1 MSIPHS
7 QVTFSTVSKIS
18 NNDIIQDAAN
28 AGQVPDSEHVCVCVC
43 VCVRARARMRVCLS
57 YPCEDKSHFVKGKS
71 EVQRGKV
78 TCPILI

>member
-1 MSIPHS
+1 M
-7 QVTFSTVSKIS
+7 TFSTVSKIS

-28 AGQVPDSEHVCVCVC
+28 AGQVPESEHVCACVHVCVHARVCVCVC
-43 VCVRARARMRVCLS
+43 VSVCLS
-57 YPCEDKSHFVKGKS
+57 YPCEDKSHFVEEKS